1 MDWKVRF
8 VDFPE
13 QHRKMETE
21 LMDTVKTVLSRG
33 DLILRQQLRDFE
45 NHLAAFVGTKYAV
58 GVSNCTDGLYLTLE
72 ACGIGPGDEVITV
85 AHTFVATVAAI
96 HHTGAT
102 PILVDVG
109 DDHNL
114 NVRLIEKAITPKTK
128 AILPVHLNGR
138 MSNME
143 VLMTLAEKYKLLVI
157 EDAAQ
162 TLGGSF
168 DGRKAGSFGIAGCFS
183 FYPAKTLGAT
193 GDAGAVVTN
202 SQELY
207 EKLFLLRDHGRLN
220 KTDLA
225 GWGYNCRLDN
235 LQAAILD
242 LKLKYLPEW
251 IRRRRELA
259 SLYHKYLAHLPQVS
273 LPPAPTNEGPY
284 YDVYQNFVIEAENR
298 DQLFEHL
305 TRNGVETLISWPKA
319 VHQQI
324 PLGLSDY
331 MLPRTEELCRKVI
344 SLPLTTELEDEQIKY
359 VADTIS
365 QFYSAVPLYQTS
377 QNIGAATLKS

>member
-8 VDFPE
+8 VDFP
-13 QHRKMETE
+13 QQYRKMESE
-21 LMDTVKTVLSRG
+21 LMGTIKTVLSQG

-45 NHLAAFVGTKYAV
+45 NNLAAFVGTKYAV

-72 ACGIGPGDEVITV
+72 ACGIGSGDEVITV
-85 AHTFVATVAAI
+85 SHSFVATVAAI

-109 DDHNL
+109 NDHNM
-114 NVRLIEKAITPKTK
+114 NVNELEKAITPKTK

-138 MSNME
+138 MCDME
-143 VLMTLAEKYKLLVI
+143 ALMNLVGKNNLLVI

-162 TLGGSF
+162 ALGGSF
-168 DGRKAGSFGIAGCFS
+168 KGQKAGSIGIAGCFS
-183 FYPAKTLGAT
+183 FYPAKTLGAM

-202 SQELY
+202 SKELY
-207 EKLFLLRDHGRLN
+207 EKLLLLRDHGRLN

-259 SLYHKYLAHLPQVS
+259 GLYHKYLAHLPQIT
-273 LPPAPTNEGPY
+273 LPPAPTNETPY

-305 TRNGVETLISWPKA
+305 TKNGIETLISWPKA
-319 VHQQI
+319 VHHQKE
-324 PLGLSDY
+324 LGLTQFK
-331 MLPRTEELCRKVI
+331 LPQTDQLCRKVI
-344 SLPLTTELEDEQIKY
+344 SLPLTTELEDEQIEF
-359 VADTIS
+359 VANTVG
-365 QFYSAVPLYQTS
+365 QFYSMPAYQSTAKIS
-377 QNIGAATLKS
+377 EATLRS

>member
-1 MDWKVRF
+1 MEWKVRF
-8 VDFPE
+8 VDFP
-13 QHRKMETE
+13 QQYRKMETE
-21 LMDTVKTVLSRG
+21 LIDTIKTVLSRG
-33 DLILRQQLRDFE
+33 DLILRQQLKDFE
-45 NHLAAFVGTKYAV
+45 NNLAAFVGAKYAV

-85 AHTFVATVAAI
+85 SHSFVATVAAI

-102 PILVDVG
+102 PILADVG
-109 DDHNL
+109 DDHNM
-114 NVRLIEKAITPKTK
+114 NVKEVEKAITSKTK

-138 MSNME
+138 MCKME
-143 VLMTLAEKYKLLVI
+143 VLMNLAEKNNLLVI

-162 TLGGSF
+162 ALGGSF
-168 DGRKAGSFGIAGCFS
+168 KGQKAGSIGIAGCFS

-202 SQELY
+202 SKELY
-207 EKLFLLRDHGRLN
+207 EKLLLLRDHGRLN

-251 IRRRRELA
+251 IRRRREIA
-259 SLYHKYLAHLPQVS
+259 GLYHKYLAHLPQIT

-305 TRNGVETLISWPKA
+305 TRNGIETLISWPKA
-319 VHQQI
+319 VHHQKQ
-324 PLGLSDY
+324 LGLTQFK
-331 MLPRTEELCRKVI
+331 LPRTDELSRKVI
-344 SLPLTTELEDEQIKY
+344 SLPLTTELTDDQIEY
-359 VADTIS
+359 VADTIG
-365 QFYSAVPLYQTS
+365 QFYSVPAYQSTTRIS
-377 QNIGAATLKS
+377 EATLKS

>member
-8 VDFPE
+8 VDFP
-13 QHRKMETE
+13 QQYRKMESE
-21 LMDTVKTVLSRG
+21 LMGTIKTVLSQG

-45 NHLAAFVGTKYAV
+45 NNLAAFVGTKYAV

-72 ACGIGPGDEVITV
+72 ACGIGAGDEVITV
-85 AHTFVATVAAI
+85 SHSFVATVAAI

-109 DDHNL
+109 NDHNL
-114 NVRLIEKAITPKTK
+114 NVNELEKAITPKTK

-138 MSNME
+138 MCNME
-143 VLMTLAEKYKLLVI
+143 EIMNLAERHNLLVI

-162 TLGGSF
+162 VLGGSYK
-168 DGRKAGSFGIAGCFS
+168 GQKAGSIGLAGCFS

-207 EKLFLLRDHGRLN
+207 EKLVLLRDHGRLN

-259 SLYHKYLAHLPQVS
+259 GFYHKYLAHLPQIT
-273 LPPAPTNEGPY
+273 LPPAPTNEEPY

-305 TRNGVETLISWPKA
+305 TQNGIETLISWPKA
-319 VHQQI
+319 VHHQKS
-324 PLGLSDY
+324 LGLTHFK
-331 MLPRTEELCRKVI
+331 LPRTDELCRKVI
-344 SLPLTTELEDEQIKY
+344 SLPLTTELTDEQIEF
-359 VADTIS
+359 VANTIAK
-365 QFYSAVPLYQTS
+365 FYTMPAYQTTAKIS
-377 QNIGAATLKS
+377 EATLRG

>member
-8 VDFPE
+8 VDFP
-13 QHRKMETE
+13 QQYRKIESE
-21 LMDTVKTVLSRG
+21 LIDAIKMVLSQG
-33 DLILRQQLRDFE
+33 DLILRQQLKDYE
-45 NHLAAFVGTKYAV
+45 NNLAAFVGTRYAV

-85 AHTFVATVAAI
+85 SHTFVATVAAI

-102 PILVDVG
+102 PVLVDVG
-109 DDHNL
+109 EDHNL
-114 NVRLIEKAITPKTK
+114 NVKEVEKAITPPTK

-138 MSNME
+138 MCDME
-143 VLMTLAEKYKLLVI
+143 ALMNLAEKNNLLVI

-162 TLGGSF
+162 SLGGSYK
-168 DGRKAGSFGIAGCFS
+168 GQKAGSIGMAGCFS

-202 SQELY
+202 SKELY
-207 EKLFLLRDHGRLN
+207 EKLLLLRDHGRLN

-251 IRRRRELA
+251 IKRRRELA
-259 SLYHKYLAHLPQVS
+259 GLYHKYLAHLPQIT
-273 LPPAPTNEGPY
+273 LLPAPTNEGSY

-305 TRNGVETLISWPKA
+305 TGNGIETLISWPKA
-319 VHQQI
+319 VHHQKS
-324 PLGLSDY
+324 LGLTQFE
-331 MLPRTEELCRKVI
+331 LPRTDELCRKVI
-344 SLPLTTELEDEQIKY
+344 SLPLTTELEDEQIEY
-359 VADTIS
+359 VANTIAK
-365 QFYSAVPLYQTS
+365 FYAMPAYQSTAKIS
-377 QNIGAATLKS
+377 EATLRS

>member
-13 QHRKMETE
+13 QYRMMETE
-21 LMDTVKTVLSRG
+21 LLDTIKTVLSGG

-45 NHLAAFVGTKYAV
+45 NNLAAFVGTKYAV
-58 GVSNCTDGLYLTLE
+58 GVSNCTDGLFLTLE
-72 ACGIGPGDEVITV
+72 ACGVGPGDEVITV

-96 HHTGAT
+96 HYTSAT

-109 DDHNL
+109 NDHNMY
-114 NVRLIEKAITPKTK
+114 VKEAERAITPKTK

-138 MSNME
+138 MCNMK
-143 VLMTLAEKYKLLVI
+143 VLMELAEKYNLLVI

-162 TLGGSF
+162 ALGGSF
-168 DGRKAGSFGIAGCFS
+168 KGQKAGSFGLAGCFS
-183 FYPAKTLGAT
+183 FYPAKALGAF

-207 EKLFLLRDHGRLN
+207 EKLLLLRDHGRLN
-220 KTDLA
+220 KIDLA

-242 LKLKYLPEW
+242 LKLKYLPQW

-259 SLYHKYLAHLPQVS
+259 GLYHKYLAHLPQVS
-273 LPPAPTNEGPY
+273 LPSAPTNEGPY

-319 VHQQI
+319 VHQHI
-324 PLGLSDY
+324 PLGLTHY
-331 MLPRTEELCRKVI
+331 ILPRTEELCRKVI
-344 SLPLTTELEDEQIKY
+344 SLPLTTELEDNQIKY
-359 VADTIS
+359 VADTIG
-365 QFYSAVPLYQTS
+365 QFYSALPQYQSSESISAT
-377 QNIGAATLKS
+377 TLKT